1 MVEGFVAGGAYEP
14 LRVRVRTRRTH
25 RGADGLDAD
34 RGEHRVKAGGELG
47 VPVADKEPETLAGV
61 IEVGREVPCDLG
73 HPWAVWVGGDT
84 EDVDNAS
91 LQLDHEQHV
100 VPAEQHSVDM
110 EEVGGHDALGLGGE
124 ELGPG
129 GALTSGCRWET
140 VPTQHHGDA
149 RLRHGDVEFL
159 ELADDPEVAPA
170 GVPPSE
176 SADQLDGLVGKS
188 RSSRSAVRVGPAPAD
203 HRTVPTEDG
212 LRRDQERLP
221 AFLRDK
227 TSKQS
232 DERSVAPGEA
242 GTDDLAA
249 KHGQLVAQDE
259 DLGIFRRGIRPV
271 DTEQPED
278 A

>member
-1 MVEGFVAGGAYEP
+1 MVEALVADGAYEP

-140 VPTQHHGDA
+140 VPTQDRRDA
-149 RLRHGDVEFL
+149 RLRHRDTEFL
-159 ELADDPEVAPA
+159 EFADDPEVAPP
-170 GVPPSE
+170 GVLPRQA
-176 SADQLDGLVGKS
+176 ADQLHGLFGKG
-188 RSSRSAVRVGPAPAD
+188 RTTWSAVREG
-203 HRTVPTEDG
+203 TE
-212 LRRDQERLP
+212 
-221 AFLRDK
+221 
-227 TSKQS
+227 
-232 DERSVAPGEA
+232 
-242 GTDDLAA
+242 
-249 KHGQLVAQDE
+249 LV
-259 DLGIFRRGIRPV
+259 
-271 DTEQPED
+271 D